1 MTERSA
7 AENPTPEMN
16 LPGGASSP
24 ASALKLREKS
34 RDDEGSIARIIGNER
49 AALEILS
56 EIEAESDR
64 LPAKKQGR
72 PASQP
77 SFILHT
83 YPWSESSLVLD
94 VFTAR
99 FGRLLLIARGA
110 KRPGSTLRG
119 MLMPFVPLKLSWTG
133 RKEAKVLTRAEWLGI
148 LPPLRGEA
156 LLSGFYVNELLMRLT
171 EREDIHPGLFPAY
184 VRVIEALTH
193 SDPAA
198 QQRGLRRFE
207 ADLLRICGWQVLI
220 SEGGDAPRFTLRS
233 TGDLAGVSG
242 SFGNEI
248 RTWERR
254 DVLDVLEGR
263 LERPEALRA
272 AREIYRE
279 AIELRLDGRPLK
291 TRRVLA
297 ELKRL

>member
-1 MTERSA
+1 MK
-7 AENPTPEMN
+7 
-16 LPGGASSP
+16 LPGEASSP

-56 EIEAESDR
+56 EIETESDR

>member
-7 AENPTPEMN
+7 AENPTPEMK

-72 PASQP
+72 PSSQP

>member
-7 AENPTPEMN
+7 AENPTPEMK
-16 LPGGASSP
+16 LPGEASSP

-56 EIEAESDR
+56 EIETESDR